1 MQSPLI
7 TKPVSQGHAGEHGV
21 TMVFVAVAMVAI
33 IAMAALS
40 IDVITLYLAR
50 EEAQRSA
57 DQAAL
62 AAARILSM
70 SGITGD
76 PSNGTGNW
84 GVICGPNGVATHAA
98 QAMVA
103 QNTVGRAVP
112 ATINVTYAAG
122 ASGAITSS
130 TDCQT
135 LAGSNSAF
143 GVNPMVTVQLTRAS
157 LPTFF
162 SRIWG
167 NSGNSVSASATAEAF
182 NPSNSAT
189 AGNQSTGTITP
200 VQPRCIKPWVVANQD
215 PWHPAPAG
223 GGAPHCNETGGPGP
237 CSKIVDTSSGATS
250 GHIIHP
256 GITTGGTGANG
267 IIGETFWLV
276 ADCRFNQSGCNLRVK
291 ATTPVQPQA
300 NLSNGS
306 PNIQA
311 PPNLLYVPNQV
322 QSAAALGV
330 PSCSTD
336 SDYEEAI
343 GGCDQATNYSCG
355 VQNANTVDLSI
366 NPDIDTGNGV
376 QCLTHQNGSG
386 DVSNPTGQDYFN
398 AGTIA
403 PPTAYPFQILAGS
416 SNPMVTAGLPAGTPV
431 TSSTSIV
438 SLPIYDETAVTLTQ
452 NTQTTVTFVGFLQ
465 VFINAVDQKGNINV
479 TVLNVAGCGNG
490 VTTPGNAVSGTSPV
504 PIRLITPP

>member
-1 MQSPLI
+1 MRRALI
-7 TKPVSQGHAGEHGV
+7 TKPVHPHDGQHGV
-21 TMVFVAVAMVAI
+21 TMVFVALAMVAI

-57 DQAAL
+57 DEAAL
-62 AAARILSM
+62 AAARILSV

-84 GVICGPNGVATHAA
+84 AAICGTAGVASNAA
-98 QAMVA
+98 KAMIA
-103 QNTVGRAVP
+103 QNPISKLVP
-112 ATINVTYAAG
+112 GSPSVTYSAG
-122 ASGAITSS
+122 SGGAISSS
-130 TDCQT
+130 TDCST
-135 LAGSNSAF
+135 LGATAF
-143 GVNPMVTVQLTRAS
+143 GVNPMVTVQFTVTG

-167 NSGNSVSASATAEAF
+167 NSGNSVSATASAEAF
-182 NPSNSAT
+182 NPSNSGT
-189 AGNQSTGTITP
+189 VGNQIASSITP
-200 VQPRCIKPWVVANQD
+200 VQPRCVKPWVVANQD
-215 PWHPAPAG
+215 PWHPAPVGGNYCNQGALPGACDPIVQTTGVTAG
-223 GGAPHCNETGGPGP
+223 QMR
-237 CSKIVDTSSGATS
+237 
-250 GHIIHP
+250 HP
-256 GITTGGTGANG
+256 GITADGTGQGTNG

-276 ADCRFNQSGCNLRVK
+276 ADCRFNQSGCNLRSK
-291 ATTPVQPQA
+291 TSLTGPGVQPQA
-300 NLSNGS
+300 NFDNSFG
-306 PNIQA
+306 NIQH

-322 QSAAALGV
+322 GSPVVGV

-336 SDYEEAI
+336 SDYEEAV
-343 GGCDQATNYSCG
+343 GGCDQPTDYSCG

-366 NPDIDTGNGV
+366 NPDDDTSNGV
-376 QCLTHQNGSG
+376 QCLTHQNSSG
-386 DVSNPTGQDYFN
+386 DVSNPSGQDYFN

-403 PPTAYPFQILAGS
+403 PPTAYPFQILAGT

-438 SLPIYDETAVTLTQ
+438 SLPIYDSDDPAVNLQPGVT
-452 NTQTTVTFVGFLQ
+452 NTVTFVGFLQ

-490 VTTPGNAVSGTSPV
+490 AITPGNPVTGTSPV

>member
-1 MQSPLI
+1 MRRPLN
-7 TKPVSQGHAGEHGV
+7 TKPLLCQHTGERGV
-21 TMVFVAVAMVAI
+21 TMVFVALAMVAI
-33 IAMAALS
+33 IAMAALT

-62 AAARILSM
+62 AAARILSV

-76 PSNGTGNW
+76 PLDGTGNW
-84 GVICGPNGVATHAA
+84 GAICGPNGVATHAA
-98 QAMVA
+98 QSIVA
-103 QNTVGRAVP
+103 QNTVGRVVP
-112 ATINVTYAAG
+112 GTINVTYSAG
-122 ASGAITSS
+122 VSGAITSS
-130 TDCQT
+130 TDCQS
-135 LAGSNSAF
+135 LGGANSAF

-167 NSGNSVSASATAEAF
+167 NSGNSVSATATAEAF
-182 NPSNSAT
+182 NPSKSGT
-189 AGNQSTGTITP
+189 VGNQASGTITP
-200 VQPRCIKPWVVANQD
+200 VQPRCVKPWVVANQD
-215 PWHPAPAG
+215 PWWPAPVG
-223 GGAPHCNETGGPGP
+223 GNYCNQAALPGS
-237 CSKIVDTSSGATS
+237 CSKIVQTTTGQ
-250 GHIIHP
+250 IIHP
-256 GITTGGTGANG
+256 GITADGTGQGTSG

-291 ATTPVQPQA
+291 AGAPVQPEA

-306 PNIQA
+306 PNIQG

-322 QSAAALGV
+322 PSAAALGV
-330 PSCSTD
+330 PSCSID

-355 VQNANTVDLSI
+355 VQNANTVDLRI

-386 DVSNPTGQDYFN
+386 NVSNPSGQDYFN

-416 SNPMVTAGLPAGTPV
+416 SNRMVAAGLPAGTPI

-452 NTQTTVTFVGFLQ
+452 NAQTTVTFVGFLQ

-490 VTTPGNAVSGTSPV
+490 ATTPGNPVSGTSPV